1 MSMTSSKTYGVF
13 RSFLI
18 SCVALF
24 LLASCAATKQAN
36 DVPAVEALYASAI
49 SSYENGLYEEAE
61 ASFKSIID
69 EYPLSPQAVE
79 AELMLGDTYYV
90 NERYDEAGASYTAF
104 QAFHPGHPK
113 AAYALFQ
120 KGMSHFKEV
129 LSVDRDQTK
138 TKKALFAFEDLGKFY
153 PESPYAAKSKEVVA
167 FLRTRLAGSEMY
179 VGRFYYKTKNYKGA
193 LRRFGIVIKDYRD
206 TNAVDEALYYIGE
219 TYDSLGEKDL
229 ALEAFETLVSDF
241 PRSSFFEAAKTRLQ
255 EG

>member
-1 MSMTSSKTYGVF
+1 MGMTSSKNSGVF
-13 RSFLI
+13 GAFLI
-18 SCVALF
+18 SCAALF
-24 LLASCAATKQAN
+24 LLASCAATKEKAETP
-36 DVPAVEALYASAI
+36 VAEILYAKGI
-49 SSYENGLYEEAE
+49 SFYENGRYEEAE
-61 ASFKSIID
+61 ASFKSITD

-79 AELMLGDTYYV
+79 AEIMLADTYYI

-138 TKKALFAFEDLGKFY
+138 TRKALFAFEDLVKFY
-153 PESPYAAKSKEVVA
+153 PEGPYAAKSKDVVS

-193 LRRFGIVIKDYRD
+193 LRRFSIVIKDYRD
-206 TNAVDEALYYIGE
+206 TSAVDGALYYIGE
-219 TYDSLGEKDL
+219 TYDSLGEKEL
-229 ALEAFETLVSDF
+229 ALEAFGTLVSDF

>member
-1 MSMTSSKTYGVF
+1 MGMTSSKNSGVF
-13 RSFLI
+13 GVFLI
-18 SCVALF
+18 SCAALL
-24 LLASCAATKQAN
+24 LLASCATTNKKAE
-36 DVPAVEALYASAI
+36 VPAVDTLYAKGI

-61 ASFKSIID
+61 VSFKSITD

-90 NERYDEAGASYTAF
+90 SERYDEASASYTAF

-138 TKKALFAFEDLGKFY
+138 TKKALFAFEDLVKFY
-153 PESPYAAKSKEVVA
+153 PESPYAEKSKEVVS

-193 LRRFGIVIKDYRD
+193 LRRFSIVIKDYRD

-219 TYDSLGEKDL
+219 TYDSLGEKEL
-229 ALEAFETLVSDF
+229 AKEAFGSLVSDF
-241 PRSSFFEAAKTRLQ
+241 PRSSFFEVAKSRL
-255 EG
+255 

>member
-1 MSMTSSKTYGVF
+1 MGMTSSKNSGIFGV
-13 RSFLI
+13 FLI
-18 SCVALF
+18 SCAALL
-24 LLASCAATKQAN
+24 LLASAATTKEKSEA
-36 DVPAVEALYASAI
+36 PAVDTLYAKGI

-61 ASFKSIID
+61 ASFKSITD
-69 EYPLSPQAVE
+69 EYPLSPQAIE

-90 NERYDEAGASYTAF
+90 SERYDEASASYTAF

-138 TKKALFAFEDLGKFY
+138 TRKALFAFEDLVKFY
-153 PESPYAAKSKEVVA
+153 PEGPYAAKSKDVVS
-167 FLRTRLAGSEMY
+167 FLRDRLAGGGMY
-179 VGRFYYKTKNYKGA
+179 VGRFFYKTKNYKRE

-206 TNAVDEALYYIGE
+206 TSAVPEALFYIGE

-229 ALEAFETLVSDF
+229 AKEAFGTLVSDF
-241 PRSSFFEAAKTRLQ
+241 PRSSFFEVAKSRL
-255 EG
+255 